1 MYPLR
6 APLLISQCQT
16 RSLGPPR
23 AKEAWVRGYP
33 SHPCLC
39 QEWRLLDTHS
49 EMPHKQGLLEVYEIF
64 FNRGI
69 RAKIQFA
76 ATTTDTKNIR
86 LTKQRCY
93 RNGGEGGIRTHGR
106 G

>member
-1 MYPLR
+1 M
-6 APLLISQCQT
+6 
-16 RSLGPPR
+16 
-23 AKEAWVRGYP
+23 RGYP
-33 SHPCLC
+33 AHPYLC

-86 LTKQRCY
+86 LTKQRWFVRSDSPFTKRSGDMVY
-93 RNGGEGGIRTHGR
+93 NSWLD
-106 G
+106 